1 MRTILFLLLTITTLF
16 GEVKVGESFPTLTL
30 VDQYDQNISVD
41 KSTKTLLLSFQKG
54 VSSGIQAF
62 LKSKEENFL
71 EKNNALYIADISGMP
86 SFLVGL
92 FALPK
97 MKKFNFKVGLIYE
110 DNVAD
115 PIPREEDKVTII
127 KLNNQKILSIE
138 FVEPKRLE
146 L

>member
-41 KSTKTLLLSFQKG
+41 NSTKTLLLSFQKG
-54 VSSGIQAF
+54 VSSGIQTF

-97 MKKFNFKVGLIYE
+97 MKKFNFKVALIYE

-115 PIPREEDKVTII
+115 PIPREEDKVTVI